1 MAFRILNV
9 IGLSLALVS
18 LSAFAQSTPGG
29 SPPPP
34 AVSGTATASGA
45 ATPEA
50 ARQSA
55 PRAAHA
61 KHRHQARARH
71 HAKAATHHR
80 ARHHTRGQAQHGMRH
95 HSRADAHHAGM
106 RPDGRYQHDESG
118 YQGALRRCVAGAPDQ
133 RDRCLNDAIARYRR

>member
-29 SPPPP
+29 STPPP

-45 ATPEA
+45 AAPDG
-50 ARQSA
+50 ARQSG

-61 KHRHQARARH
+61 KSRHHARARH
-71 HAKAATHHR
+71 HTKAMHHR
-80 ARHHTRGQAQHGMRH
+80 ARHHARAQHHAMRH
-95 HSRADAHHAGM
+95 HERADARHAM
-106 RPDGRYQHDESG
+106 RSDSRYQNDESG
-118 YQGALRRCVAGAPDQ
+118 YQGALRRCVTGAPDQ
-133 RDRCLNDAIARYRR
+133 RDRCLNDAIARYGRS